1 MNHRGLLASVPEL
14 QEGCNGSVLPC
25 KVSMIIILCSQSHLG
40 SLVWG
45 EQCQELEASYQ
56 G

>member
-1 MNHRGLLASVPEL
+1 VCCHAHIN
-14 QEGCNGSVLPC
+14 
-25 KVSMIIILCSQSHLG
+25 MIIILRSQSHLE

-45 EQCQELEASYQ
+45 EQCQELEAPYQ